1 MPRPNPAQLA
11 YGSATVMCST
21 LAMLLLSET
30 RSGVWIA
37 VIAFVAL
44 ALGLLVALTAPSAR
58 PTAVRR
64 RAVDPVDAAVGAPAA
79 PARPEPVPARHRT
92 QHPASTASAPAA
104 TAGLGARR

>member
-1 MPRPNPAQLA
+1 MPRPNPAQLV

-44 ALGLLVALTAPSAR
+44 ALGLLVALTAPPIRSTSER
-58 PTAVRR
+58 REAVADADAPGAHS
-64 RAVDPVDAAVGAPAA
+64 AVD
-79 PARPEPVPARHRT
+79 RPEPVPA
-92 QHPASTASAPAA
+92 QHAAAAAAASSAPAA
-104 TAGLGARR
+104 TAGLGARH